1 MARCP
6 CAKIVATMRVYTAFL
21 VGWVAVSLP
30 QSAPSQTTPA
40 SVAIGDTKIT
50 LGMSAQQAL
59 AALRENYKVEEVV
72 EPTVHRWVIENKTKP
87 NAIIG
92 FLYANNTVIEGVE
105 HLVFSRNLD
114 SAEDVFGA
122 LYDVSSK
129 LSQKTGSPCIVT
141 TWTSYNPVGLS
152 VAGVHFSCGP
162 YRFRL
167 LRQQYKSDRDNL
179 SGTGYEVWEELG
191 ATNNK

>member
-1 MARCP
+1 
-6 CAKIVATMRVYTAFL
+6 
-21 VGWVAVSLP
+21 
-30 QSAPSQTTPA
+30 
-40 SVAIGDTKIT
+40 
-50 LGMSAQQAL
+50 MSAQQAL